1 MLGPFRMV
9 GETGLSM
16 NYLQSMT
23 WDHNTETLYWAQ
35 FYPMGMS
42 NLQTTL
48 QKVDPATGACTQVG
62 TLSAETCAMFAPL
75 SEEAA
80 AKEAHANVPVID
92 RDEVGAPVLR
102 NDTVVMS
109 VGSAQTL
116 LYDLDP
122 WYTTHKDVVWSSD
135 NEEVATVDQNGT
147 VTAVGEGSCTITAAA
162 KDDLTKVD
170 TCAVHVSALDLS
182 LEGIISAQSAG
193 IGSVTGAATYKYDM
207 VKSEPT
213 FGTEKKITWPEEFQG
228 FGQSLASSTMGRG
241 SMWACEYGN
250 TGMIYEIDPETGVV
264 KDMLEP
270 IDGDMMF
277 GMTYSETTDLF
288 TGIMNFYLYVDQ
300 PFTHEAEEEII
311 GSYNEEEHMYMWHRF
326 DMSSYLAASDQ
337 NFQTGETGDGSIVDV
352 VFCGITTL
360 EGEGEQYLSQDYL
373 GNYTS
378 EISYRP
384 TTTLVLLDNV
394 GRLWYIDEMTD
405 MKKATSETGS
415 TYFTDATG
423 AMMIPESFNGVFSQ
437 GYDTDG
443 DGTDDSYSVF
453 VIRQIQETPLLDMYL
468 DGTMPRITYHF
479 SDVAFAGRLED
490 GTPMFVMSLYDYWNN
505 GITNELYLYVPGHET
520 DELDHE
526 TWQPIRTPDRLFDLG
541 DTGEHNIIATIH
553 KATVTGGVSVQTE
566 ADAEA
571 VNTFC
576 GFYQG

>member
-1 MLGPFRMV
+1 
-9 GETGLSM
+9 
-16 NYLQSMT
+16 
-23 WDHNTETLYWAQ
+23 
-35 FYPMGMS
+35 MGMS
-42 NLQTTL
+42 NLQMTL

-102 NDTVVMS
+102 DDTVVMS
-109 VGSAQTL
+109 VGSARTL

-122 WYTTHKDVVWSSD
+122 WYTTHKDVIWSSD

-228 FGQSLASSTMGRG
+228 FGQSLATSTMGRG
-241 SMWACEYGN
+241 SMWACEYDN

-288 TGIMNFYLYVDQ
+288 TSIMNFYLYVDQ
-300 PFTHEAEEEII
+300 PFTHEAEQEII
-311 GSYNEEEHMYMWHRF
+311 DSYDQEEHMFMWHRL
-326 DMSSYLAASDQ
+326 DMSSYLKASDQ
-337 NFQTGETGDGSIVDV
+337 NFQTGETGNGSIVDV

-373 GNYTS
+373 GKYAP
-378 EISYRP
+378 EISYKP

-405 MKKATSETGS
+405 MKKVTGETGS

-423 AMMIPESFNGVFSQ
+423 AMMIPESFNGVLSL

-541 DTGEHNIIATIH
+541 DTGEHNIVATIH

-566 ADAEA
+566 ADAEV